1 MGEAEGRR
9 PPSSLR
15 IARSSR
21 RFASTQGGTNARSRP
36 AGACP
41 GDSSRGVET
50 MRGAARPAVW
60 PSTAGRCSTRSSRR
74 PRPARRRL
82 RTLHRLE
89 TGWPLLRTPRVHGRR
104 SQLVAGKG
112 VSLTVTGRVNPTNGA
127 TWPDVGLA
135 VVEFAREDT
144 WRFLAV
150 LVVFGI
156 ILWFLFPRITLNFKE
171 RYRAIRENAEHSPA
185 GDEDSD

>member
-1 MGEAEGRR
+1 M
-9 PPSSLR
+9 
-15 IARSSR
+15 
-21 RFASTQGGTNARSRP
+21 
-36 AGACP
+36 
-41 GDSSRGVET
+41 
-50 MRGAARPAVW
+50 AV
-60 PSTAGRCSTRSSRR
+60 T
-74 PRPARRRL
+74 
-82 RTLHRLE
+82 E
-89 TGWPLLRTPRVHGRR
+89 
-104 SQLVAGKG
+104 
-112 VSLTVTGRVNPTNGA
+112 RVNPTSGA

-156 ILWFLFPRITLNFKE
+156 ILWFLFPRITLKFKE

>member
-9 PPSSLR
+9 PPSSPR

-50 MRGAARPAVW
+50 MRGAARGLAEHCRAVFHEELAAPAA
-60 PSTAGRCSTRSSRR
+60 S
-74 PRPARRRL
+74 PARL
-82 RTLHRLE
+82 RTLHRIE
-89 TGWPLLRTPRVHGRR
+89 TGRPPVRTPRVHGRR
-104 SQLVAGKG
+104 SQLVAGRG
-112 VSLTVTGRVNPTNGA
+112 VRLAVTERVNPTSGA

-156 ILWFLFPRITLNFKE
+156 ILWLLFPRITLKFKE